1 MMSSTLHHIRA
12 LFCPTRIRFWL
23 AIGLLAGSTILVSDD
38 TKACEADSILN
49 LFEAS
54 LPADQVTKVS
64 YRKEA
69 RSLLFGDRPAE
80 TGTLWL
86 GPPKRYRIEAG
97 KQVIVRGTDTLW
109 SYTPEA
115 KQVTLR
121 VGGLDSLE
129 FGPAGF
135 FGSLRNDFFPVD
147 CADDTLDANP
157 YWRVRLAAK
166 TETAAIQRLTLWI
179 TPTTHRVQIAEYV
192 DYNEESARLTFSDYQ
207 VEKPGGSDRFVFNYP
222 SGVERIVLPAVKS
235 GQAHD
240 DGE

>member
-1 MMSSTLHHIRA
+1 MRTIARQLQEMLHLRQA
-12 LFCPTRIRFWL
+12 
-23 AIGLLAGSTILVSDD
+23 LAGAILWIALWMPIPGSGYVY
-38 TKACEADSILN
+38 ACEADSVLN

-54 LPADQVTKVS
+54 LPSDQVTKVG

-69 RSLLFGDRPAE
+69 RSLLFGERPAE
-80 TGTLWL
+80 SGTLWL

-97 KQVIVRGTDTLW
+97 RQVIVRGTDTLW
-109 SYTPEA
+109 SYTPAA

-135 FGSLRNDFFPVD
+135 FGSLRSDFFPVD
-147 CADDTLDANP
+147 CADDTLAQIV

-179 TPTTHRVQIAEYV
+179 SPVTHRVQIAEYV

-207 VEKPGGSDRFVFNYP
+207 KEEPNPKRFVFEYP
-222 SGVERIVLPAVKS
+222 DGVERIVLPSVKS

-240 DGE
+240 NGE